1 MVSPTSP
8 PPSPWVAGIRAFGGG
23 GCGGEVGDPL
33 LLSGFC
39 KYALSLGRAGRVRG
53 LNGRMV
59 V

>member
-8 PPSPWVAGIRAFGGG
+8 PSSPRVAGGG
-23 GCGGEVGDPL
+23 GLEVGDML

-39 KYALSLGRAGRVRG
+39 KYVLSLGRAGHVRG